1 MIDAH
6 CHLYSNKYDEDLDAV
21 IHRARKRLSAV
32 IISTVDHESLKK
44 SLALRQ
50 KHPDFLYVT
59 AGIHPRKTAELSDE
73 KLQKL
78 WVAVERV
85 RRDIVAVG
93 EIGPDF
99 HHILDRK
106 QQHRQL
112 QQLEQA
118 LALAET
124 WHLPL
129 VVHARRAEAFAL
141 EILSPSRVPVMFHCF
156 AGSGEVARKISDKG
170 FFISFS
176 AMLLFNSELQEVA
189 TKMPAELILTETDSP
204 ALSPQP
210 GQTRNEPVFVEKVV
224 SCLANLMKCPPQKV
238 AEMTEANARKF
249 FRLPRPQN
257 KNVY

>member
-6 CHLYSNKYDEDLDAV
+6 CHLYSNKYDEDLEAV

-32 IISTVDHESLKK
+32 ITSAVDDESLKK

-50 KHPDFLYVT
+50 QHSDFIYVT
-59 AGIHPRKTAELSDE
+59 AGIHPRKTAALSDK
-73 KLQKL
+73 KLQQF
-78 WVAVERV
+78 WDTVERI
-85 RRDIVAVG
+85 RSNIVAVG

-99 HHILDRK
+99 HRTRNKK

-112 QQLEQA
+112 HLLEQA

-124 WHLPL
+124 WRLPL
-129 VVHARRAEAFAL
+129 VVHARRAEAPAL
-141 EILSPSRVPVMFHCF
+141 EILSSSRVPVMFHCF
-156 AGSGEVARKISDKG
+156 TGSGGVARKISAKG

-176 AMLLFNSELQEVA
+176 AILLFNSELQGVA
-189 TKMPAELILTETDSP
+189 TKIPTELILTETDSP

-224 SCLANLMKCPPQKV
+224 SFLANLRKCPPEKI
-238 AEMTEANARKF
+238 AEITEINARKF
-249 FRLPRPQN
+249 FRLPH
-257 KNVY
+257 

>member
-6 CHLYSNKYDEDLDAV
+6 CHLYSNKYDKDLDAV

-32 IISTVDHESLKK
+32 IISAVDSESLQK

-50 KHPDFLYVT
+50 RHPDFIYVT
-59 AGIHPRKTAELSDE
+59 AGIHPRKITELSDE
-73 KLQKL
+73 QLHQF
-78 WVAVERV
+78 WVTVARI
-85 RRDIVAVG
+85 RSDIVAVG

-99 HHILDRK
+99 HHIRDRK
-106 QQHRQL
+106 QQHHQL
-112 QQLEQA
+112 QLLEQA
-118 LALAET
+118 LAHAET

-156 AGSGEVARKISDKG
+156 TGSGEIARKISAKG

-176 AMLLFNSELQEVA
+176 AILLFNSELQEVA
-189 TKMPAELILTETDSP
+189 RKIPAELILTETDSP
-204 ALSPQP
+204 ALSPLP

-224 SCLANLMKCPPQKV
+224 SCLANLMKCPPAKV
-238 AEMTEANARKF
+238 AEMTETNARRF
-249 FRLPRPQN
+249 YRLPHPQN
-257 KNVY
+257 